1 MSDFTNELLRL
12 SEMREKG
19 LISQEEFEAAK
30 ARLFG
35 NAETP
40 ANETPSPPEL
50 PETREAATVVMSVV
64 PPESPQPAAKAAMQ
78 ARVAIVDTR
87 SARMVPPGPDG
98 GS

>member
-35 NAETP
+35 NSEIP
-40 ANETPSPPEL
+40 ANENAEPPEL
-50 PETREAATVVMSVV
+50 HEAATVVMSVV
-64 PPESPQPAAKAAMQ
+64 PP
-78 ARVAIVDTR
+78 
-87 SARMVPPGPDG
+87 VPPSVPRAAAPAIASKEIPPGIAG
-98 GS
+98 